1 MKFTNE
7 QMIAGGAIL
16 LTLLLT
22 LGPIFDFGVTFTPST
37 TQMLIQPRRGD
48 LEVIPASRP
57 IRPLVEELSGN
68 ASANPFTLRPN
79 GGSSR
84 LPAPPAPPVELP
96 LPPALPLPE
105 KDK

>member
-1 MKFTNE
+1 MKFTHE

-22 LGPIFDFGVTFTPST
+22 LGPIFDFGVSFTPST
-37 TQMLIQPRRGD
+37 TVMLIQPRHGD

-57 IRPLVEELSGN
+57 IRPLNDELSGN
-68 ASANPFTLRPN
+68 ASANPFTLHPN
-79 GGSSR
+79 GASSR
-84 LPAPPAPPVELP
+84 LPAPPAPPLELP